1 MKLECDKRL
10 EWVFFVV
17 VVVVVIVVVVVV
29 VVRIILSKTS
39 FRTQKLKEKPENIM

>member
-1 MKLECDKRL
+1 ML
-10 EWVFFVV
+10 VFFSFIIIIII
-17 VVVVVIVVVVVV
+17 IVVVVVV